1 MSRVLPVQLFEM
13 KKYVSSILCLLK
25 TTVAFHWTSMPSHST
40 ELNLVVPPLF
50 KRYQLLR
57 ADIGRGFL
65 RRTLLYRIKKFL
77 RSQYKIEV
85 AEPVLVVQTGEP
97 VAIAAS
103 GFFIETIL

>member
-1 MSRVLPVQLFEM
+1 MS
-13 KKYVSSILCLLK
+13 
-25 TTVAFHWTSMPSHST
+25 VAYFVFSKRRCISLDIVAPSF
-40 ELNLVVPPLF
+40 NLVVPPFF

-85 AEPVLVVQTGEP
+85 AESVLVVQTGEP
-97 VAIAAS
+97 VAIQYS
-103 GFFIETIL
+103 SERVFHRNHFIMQ